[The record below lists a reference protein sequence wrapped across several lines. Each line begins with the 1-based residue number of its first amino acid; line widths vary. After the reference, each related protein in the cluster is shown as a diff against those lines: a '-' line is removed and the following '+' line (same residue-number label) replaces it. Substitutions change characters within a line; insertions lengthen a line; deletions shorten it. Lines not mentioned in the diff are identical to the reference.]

1 MVRSL
6 LVGTFDFCLSISVST
21 LASGW
26 VSGVFVQVSAE
37 IRAALFLQ
45 NCVPLSVS
53 TMWDCGDEDVARTLP
68 IRS

>member
-1 MVRSL
+1 M
-6 LVGTFDFCLSISVST
+6 GTFDFFLSISVST

-45 NCVPLSVS
+45 SCVPLSVS
-53 TMWDCGDEDVARTLP
+53 TM
-68 IRS
+68 